1 MVQRLLIIVFA
12 IVGCFL
18 LMGCTGSI
26 NAHVCKAIYI
36 SKDDVLT
43 KGTASQILVHNE
55 SCK

>member
-1 MVQRLLIIVFA
+1 MVQRLLIIVLA
-12 IVGCFL
+12 LIGCFL
-18 LMGCTGSI
+18 LMGCTGPI
-26 NAHVCKAIYI
+26 NTHICKHIYI